1 MRGHSSRHKK
11 VGSTP
16 RIGISIHK
24 GTEVCKHLPVKKR
37 GDLYGSD
44 TTYLEMEQRP
54 QHRVVLQSLAD
65 SILNF
70 ILYSEFNEQPLR
82 ISNGV
87 S

>member
-1 MRGHSSRHKK
+1 MKDEGTLQLAQK

-16 RIGISIHK
+16 RIGISTHK

-54 QHRVVLQSLAD
+54 AQGASA
-65 SILNF
+65 
-70 ILYSEFNEQPLR
+70 EF
-82 ISNGV
+82 G
-87 S
+87 